1 MMLYPDEFPI
11 EDLYDYFKESDI
23 ILDISDDDSI
33 DNFKQIVINSPID
46 RKNLAILLEKYYTV
60 YTLVDLDNGKV
71 GYSKGVRYVNRINEG
86 IYIVVRK
93 EN

>member
-1 MMLYPDEFPI
+1 MIYPDEFTT
-11 EDLYDYFKESDI
+11 EDFDNYFKESDI

-33 DNFKQIVINSPID
+33 DNFKQIVINNSID

-60 YTLVDLDNGKV
+60 YTLIDLENGQV

-86 IYIVVRK
+86 IYIVVRREK
-93 EN
+93 

>member
-1 MMLYPDEFPI
+1 MIYPDEFTT
-11 EDLYDYFKESDI
+11 EDLNDYFKESDI
-23 ILDISDDDSI
+23 LYDIVDDLNLNRVEI
-33 DNFKQIVINSPID
+33 MIRNPID
-46 RKNLAILLEKYYTV
+46 RKKLAILAQRKHVV

-93 EN
+93 EIK

>member
-1 MMLYPDEFPI
+1 MIYPDEFTT
-11 EDLYDYFKESDI
+11 EYLNDFFKESDI
-23 ILDISDDDSI
+23 ILDISNVNSR
-33 DNFKQIVINSPID
+33 DNFKQIVINNSID

-60 YTLVDLDNGKV
+60 YTLVDLENGQV

-93 EN
+93 EK

>member
-1 MMLYPDEFPI
+1 MIYPDEFST
-11 EDLYDYFKESDI
+11 EDLTDYFKESDI
-23 ILDISDDDSI
+23 LYDIVDDSNHNVKEI
-33 DNFKQIVINSPID
+33 MIRNPID
-46 RKNLAILLEKYYTV
+46 RMKLALLAQRKYVV
-60 YTLVDLDNGKV
+60 YTLVDLENGQV

>member
-1 MMLYPDEFPI
+1 MIYPDEFTT
-11 EDLYDYFKESDI
+11 EDLNDYFKESDI
-23 ILDISDDDSI
+23 LYDIVDDSNH
-33 DNFKQIVINSPID
+33 NFKQIVINNSID

-60 YTLVDLDNGKV
+60 YTLVDLENGKV

-93 EN
+93 EIK

>member
-1 MMLYPDEFPI
+1 MIYPDEFST
-11 EDLYDYFKESDI
+11 EDLTDYFQESDI
-23 ILDISDDDSI
+23 LYDIIDDSNHNVKEI
-33 DNFKQIVINSPID
+33 MIRNPID
-46 RKNLAILLEKYYTV
+46 RKKLAILAQRKHVV

>member
-1 MMLYPDEFPI
+1 MIYPNEFST
-11 EDLYDYFKESDI
+11 EELNDFFKESDI

-33 DNFKQIVINSPID
+33 DNFKKIVINNSID

-93 EN
+93 EK

>member
-1 MMLYPDEFPI
+1 MIYPDEFPI
-11 EDLYDYFKESDI
+11 EDLNDYFKESDI
-23 ILDISDDDSI
+23 LYDIVDDSNHNVKEI
-33 DNFKQIVINSPID
+33 MIRNPID
-46 RKNLAILLEKYYTV
+46 RMKLALLAQRKHVV

>member
-1 MMLYPDEFPI
+1 MIYPDEFTT
-11 EDLYDYFKESDI
+11 EDLNDFFKESDI
-23 ILDISDDDSI
+23 ILDISNVNSR
-33 DNFKQIVINSPID
+33 DNFKQIVINNSID

-60 YTLVDLDNGKV
+60 YTLVDLENGQV

-93 EN
+93 EK

>member
-1 MMLYPDEFPI
+1 MIYPDEFTT
-11 EDLYDYFKESDI
+11 EDFDNYFKESDI

-33 DNFKQIVINSPID
+33 DNFKQIVINNSID